1 MIYCHKCVHSNY
13 IFPKKLLPRVMVLR
27 RRPERPCC
35 VSVDLRVELLDEM
48 DFIDRL
54 DVFDDI
60 DLIDLFDDRLVILWL
75 LLFCI
80 ISCPD
85 ASRLNL
91 YPASLDRSASLKK
104 NGSFSICSF

>member
-1 MIYCHKCVHSNY
+1 
-13 IFPKKLLPRVMVLR
+13 MVLR

-35 VSVDLRVELLDEM
+35 VSVDLRVEVRDEM

-60 DLIDLFDDRLVILWL
+60 DFIDLLDDRLVILWL
-75 LLFCI
+75 LLLCV

-85 ASRLNL
+85 ASRLSL
-91 YPASLDRSASLKK
+91 YPTSLDRSASLK
-104 NGSFSICSF
+104 